1 MSKELF
7 RFKFVGIAR
16 CFDLFIQAPIARDY
30 DNKFVSFEY
39 SKLISVFDKALAYI
53 V

>member
-7 RFKFVGIAR
+7 RFKFIGRAS
-16 CFDLFIQAPIARDY
+16 CFHLFIQAPIARDY
-30 DNKFVSFEY
+30 DYKFVSFEY
-39 SKLISVFDKALAYI
+39 CKLISGFDKALAYI